1 MNPGGLP
8 RENFYG
14 AYTKDDLPEDLN
26 YGGKTVTILVDAAH
40 ADGVRKFAVL
50 TDDVACNTS
59 DHCPVM
65 IEWGTDRFPFPKKG
79 AEMKPMKPL
88 YESRKASFERAVYR
102 PNSNVIAPP
111 AAAVFATGAMGERMK
126 QEPPQTVFFRVFP
139 DLTVRDGAG
148 VPVGTLYDCLDGTR
162 NAIPVLY
169 LDDLSVSQALVSF
182 VWENAL
188 GDAALCVPI
197 ALAKQAEELF
207 LRVPHLRRILDCRAV
222 GVGADWFAVSERAWS
237 VGAVGLLISA
247 DQTDWDTLNLLHER
261 GHSIWCD
268 AAGREATAIF
278 AGADGILTDSP
289 ARVYGILRA
298 LPEHSRT
305 RRYRLLAHKGYQDE
319 YRLPENS
326 IRAVVRG
333 AELGLDGAE
342 IDIKLTRD
350 GIPFVIHNP
359 TTKAM
364 LTGEERV
371 VETLTAAELEAR
383 ERTDFPGERTDRLE
397 KMLAAVSCRPHY
409 PVFVEFKP
417 AQKFYHIERMAHA
430 VREILAR
437 TGTERGVVVLGEA
450 DEMRCLANLLPGQ
463 PKLAGVWE
471 KPQPPETPAEAT
483 ELLWRLWGRVSDA
496 PAGLCV
502 EDVMVN
508 RLFAGEAALRGIRV
522 VVWTRS
528 WYSSPSLWEN
538 DGERSDE
545 GFLDGYS
552 ATISD
557 HADKYLH
564 IPLRLEAAGD
574 RVTAVMRDGTSHAV
588 PEAEW
593 FALPD
598 GTRIP
603 GVRVALPTGKY
614 FYLFGQAI

>member
-1 MNPGGLP
+1 
-8 RENFYG
+8 
-14 AYTKDDLPEDLN
+14 
-26 YGGKTVTILVDAAH
+26 
-40 ADGVRKFAVL
+40 
-50 TDDVACNTS
+50 
-59 DHCPVM
+59 
-65 IEWGTDRFPFPKKG
+65 
-79 AEMKPMKPL
+79 MKPL

-102 PNSNVIAPP
+102 PNSNVITPP
-111 AAAVFATGAMGERMK
+111 AAAVFAGRAMEERGAE
-126 QEPPQTVFFRVFP
+126 EPPQTVFFRVSP
-139 DLTVRDGAG
+139 DLTVLDGTG
-148 VPVGTLYDCLDGTR
+148 GTVGPLYDCLDRTR
-162 NAIPVLY
+162 NAVPVLY
-169 LDDLSVSQALVSF
+169 LDDLSGASALETF

-188 GDAALCVPI
+188 GDAALCVPL
-197 ALAKQAEELF
+197 ALAKQAENLF
-207 LRVPHLRRILDCRAV
+207 LRLPHLRRILDCRAA
-222 GVGADWFAVSERAWS
+222 GGGADWVAVSEQAWS

-261 GHSIWCD
+261 EHSVWCD

-278 AGADGILTDSP
+278 AGADGILTDSL

-305 RRYRLLAHKGYQDE
+305 RRYRILAHKGYQDA

-371 VETLTAAELEAR
+371 VETMTAAELEAR

-397 KMLAAVSCRPHY
+397 AMLAAVSGRRHY

-417 AQKFYHIERMAHA
+417 AQKFYHIDRMAHA

-437 TGTERGVVVLGEA
+437 TGTERGITVLGEA
-450 DEMRCLANLLPGQ
+450 AEMRCLAHLLPGQ

-471 KPQPPETPAEAT
+471 KPAPPETPAEAT
-483 ELLWRLWGRVSDA
+483 ELLWRLWSRVADA

-508 RLFAGEAALRGIRV
+508 RLFAEEAALRGIRV

-528 WYSSPSLWEN
+528 WYFAPSLWEN
-538 DGERSDE
+538 DGARSDE

-574 RVTAVMRDGTSHAV
+574 AVTAVMRDGTRRAV

-598 GTRIP
+598 GARVP
-603 GVRVALPTGKY
+603 GVRVALPTGKS

>member
-1 MNPGGLP
+1 
-8 RENFYG
+8 
-14 AYTKDDLPEDLN
+14 
-26 YGGKTVTILVDAAH
+26 
-40 ADGVRKFAVL
+40 
-50 TDDVACNTS
+50 
-59 DHCPVM
+59 
-65 IEWGTDRFPFPKKG
+65 
-79 AEMKPMKPL
+79 MKPL
-88 YESRKASFERAVYR
+88 FESRKASFERQIYR
-102 PNSNVIAPP
+102 PNPNVIAPP
-111 AAAVFATGAMGERMK
+111 AAAVFATGALEERMK

-139 DLTVRDGAG
+139 DLTVKDGAG

-162 NAIPVLY
+162 SAVPVLY
-169 LDDLSVSQALVSF
+169 LDDLSVMQALVSF

-197 ALAKQAEELF
+197 ALAKQAEDLF

-222 GVGADWFAVSERAWS
+222 GAGADWFAVSERAWS
-237 VGAVGLLISA
+237 VGSVGLLISA
-247 DQTDWDTLNLLHER
+247 EQTCPETLDLLHER
-261 GHSIWCD
+261 GHSVWCD
-268 AAGREATAIF
+268 AAGQEAAAVF

-289 ARVYGILRA
+289 ARVYGILGA

-342 IDIKLTRD
+342 IDVKLTQD
-350 GIPFVIHNP
+350 GIPFVIHNS

-364 LTGEERV
+364 LTGDVRV

-397 KMLAAVSCRPHY
+397 AMLAAVSCRTHY

-417 AQKFYHIERMAHA
+417 APQFYHIERMAHA
-430 VREILAR
+430 VRDILAR
-437 TGTERGVVVLGEA
+437 TGMERGITVLGEA
-450 DEMRCLANLLPGQ
+450 EEMRCLAALLPGQ

-471 KPQPPETPAEAT
+471 KPQPPETPAAAT
-483 ELLWRLWGRVSDA
+483 EMLWRLWSRVADA

-508 RLFAGEAALRGIRV
+508 RLFAEEAALRGIPV
-522 VVWTRS
+522 TVWTRS

-545 GFLDGYS
+545 GFLDGYT

-557 HADKYLH
+557 HADKYLQ
-564 IPLRLEAAGD
+564 IPLRLEMEADGSTAGI
-574 RVTAVMRDGTSHAV
+574 MRDGTRRAE
-588 PEAEW
+588 PEAER
-593 FALPD
+593 FTLPD
-598 GTRIP
+598 GSQVP
-603 GVRVALPTGKY
+603 GLRVPLPTGGS
-614 FYLFGQAI
+614 FYLFGQVI

>member
-1 MNPGGLP
+1 
-8 RENFYG
+8 
-14 AYTKDDLPEDLN
+14 
-26 YGGKTVTILVDAAH
+26 
-40 ADGVRKFAVL
+40 
-50 TDDVACNTS
+50 
-59 DHCPVM
+59 
-65 IEWGTDRFPFPKKG
+65 
-79 AEMKPMKPL
+79 MKPL

-111 AAAVFATGAMGERMK
+111 VAAVFAEGAMGERMK
-126 QEPPQTVFFRVFP
+126 QEPPQTVFFRIFP
-139 DLTVRDGAG
+139 DLTVKDGAG

-162 NAIPVLY
+162 SAVPVLY

-268 AAGREATAIF
+268 AAGQEAAAVF

-289 ARVYGILRA
+289 ARVYGILGA

-305 RRYRLLAHKGYQDE
+305 RRYRLLAHKGYQDA

-483 ELLWRLWGRVSDA
+483 ELLWRLWSRVSDA

-508 RLFAGEAALRGIRV
+508 RLFAEEAALRGIRV

-598 GTRIP
+598 GTRVP

>member
-1 MNPGGLP
+1 
-8 RENFYG
+8 
-14 AYTKDDLPEDLN
+14 
-26 YGGKTVTILVDAAH
+26 
-40 ADGVRKFAVL
+40 
-50 TDDVACNTS
+50 
-59 DHCPVM
+59 
-65 IEWGTDRFPFPKKG
+65 
-79 AEMKPMKPL
+79 MKPL

-111 AAAVFATGAMGERMK
+111 VAAVFATGAMGERMK

-139 DLTVRDGAG
+139 DLTVKDGAG

-162 NAIPVLY
+162 SAVPVLY

-268 AAGREATAIF
+268 AAGQEAAAVF
-278 AGADGILTDSP
+278 AGADGILTDFP

-437 TGTERGVVVLGEA
+437 TGTERGIVVLGEA

-463 PKLAGVWE
+463 PKLAGRLGEAAAARNARGGNRTALAALESGFGCAGGALRGGRNGQPAVCRGSGIARHPCGGVDE
-471 KPQPPETPAEAT
+471 KLVFFAFALGKRRRAVGRGLSGRLQRNDFRSRRQIPAHP
-483 ELLWRLWGRVSDA
+483 A
-496 PAGLCV
+496 PAGSGGGPC
-502 EDVMVN
+502 DGCHAGRNGPCGTGGGMVC
-508 RLFAGEAALRGIRV
+508 FAGRHAGSGGARC
-522 VVWTRS
+522 
-528 WYSSPSLWEN
+528 SP
-538 DGERSDE
+538 DGEI
-545 GFLDGYS
+545 FL
-552 ATISD
+552 
-557 HADKYLH
+557 
-564 IPLRLEAAGD
+564 PVWAGNLT
-574 RVTAVMRDGTSHAV
+574 VCSSIAGGIV
-588 PEAEW
+588 
-593 FALPD
+593 
-598 GTRIP
+598 I
-603 GVRVALPTGKY
+603 
-614 FYLFGQAI
+614 

>member
-1 MNPGGLP
+1 M
-8 RENFYG
+8 
-14 AYTKDDLPEDLN
+14 
-26 YGGKTVTILVDAAH
+26 
-40 ADGVRKFAVL
+40 
-50 TDDVACNTS
+50 
-59 DHCPVM
+59 
-65 IEWGTDRFPFPKKG
+65 
-79 AEMKPMKPL
+79 
-88 YESRKASFERAVYR
+88 
-102 PNSNVIAPP
+102 
-111 AAAVFATGAMGERMK
+111 
-126 QEPPQTVFFRVFP
+126 
-139 DLTVRDGAG
+139 
-148 VPVGTLYDCLDGTR
+148 
-162 NAIPVLY
+162 
-169 LDDLSVSQALVSF
+169 
-182 VWENAL
+182 
-188 GDAALCVPI
+188 
-197 ALAKQAEELF
+197 
-207 LRVPHLRRILDCRAV
+207 
-222 GVGADWFAVSERAWS
+222 
-237 VGAVGLLISA
+237 
-247 DQTDWDTLNLLHER
+247 
-261 GHSIWCD
+261 
-268 AAGREATAIF
+268 
-278 AGADGILTDSP
+278 
-289 ARVYGILRA
+289 
-298 LPEHSRT
+298 
-305 RRYRLLAHKGYQDE
+305 
-319 YRLPENS
+319 
-326 IRAVVRG
+326 VRG

-371 VETLTAAELEAR
+371 VETLTSAELEAR

-483 ELLWRLWGRVSDA
+483 ELLWRLWSRVSDA

-598 GTRIP
+598 GTRVP